1 MRCWYRNPASLGLA
15 AFFIVS
21 LLFSPLSLKA
31 EETQRDVD
39 DLYIE
44 VYNTILGADEAWQMG
59 KKRDAYELY
68 QRAQEFLENIKK
80 EFPSWNQKLIDFR
93 LSYVKTKME
102 QFTPPALD
110 EAPPVSPAIE
120 TPDSPFAPDISGD
133 AENQIRSL
141 KAQLAQLE
149 KIRDDLGARLREAT
163 SAQPATA
170 DPRELEKAE
179 KTIAELIQTNALLK
193 LQVDDLSKSLAQEAD
208 EEQAL
213 SPREIRRLDKAREEI
228 KKLSAQMKTLKQENS
243 SLRKEAKKQSKSAS
257 DPEEDSAAILIQAL
271 EQEITTIRAENQ
283 KLSSQL
289 KTLQTTT
296 QSREG
301 EESEELLAQQQD
313 LVRELT
319 ENIAKLQSENE
330 KLKLTADLAQ
340 KESQQAIEETLK
352 RYEKVAAELA
362 QLKLESGQ
370 IQRDLQKAEDPSGLS
385 ALQAQIESLEKMLDG
400 LKEENKVLRDA
411 ATRKGESRLL
421 NNIDRLRAKIAVY
434 ERTKE
439 PYTPEELA
447 LMRPGRPIRVSAAL
461 ETHATLSTSEPA
473 KGTPLG
479 SSLRHS
485 APPEG
490 RQIAAEAIREFS
502 AGHMSEAE
510 RLFQRLL
517 SMDENSVYTLGNL
530 GAAQIELNKLK
541 EAEINLKKAYA
552 LDPEDT
558 FVINLL
564 AILNLKNR
572 KIDDA
577 FELLSTSAKI
587 DSNNPETQNYLGMVL
602 GERGLRTDAEKSFRA
617 ALKADPN
624 YAVAHYNLAVL
635 YATTKPAYPQL
646 ANFHYQKAVSLGAA
660 RNPDFERMLQRA
672 LQESQ
677 TIEEEAEN

>member
-1 MRCWYRNPASLGLA
+1 
-15 AFFIVS
+15 
-21 LLFSPLSLKA
+21 
-31 EETQRDVD
+31 
-39 DLYIE
+39 
-44 VYNTILGADEAWQMG
+44 
-59 KKRDAYELY
+59 
-68 QRAQEFLENIKK
+68 
-80 EFPSWNQKLIDFR
+80 
-93 LSYVKTKME
+93 
-102 QFTPPALD
+102 
-110 EAPPVSPAIE
+110 
-120 TPDSPFAPDISGD
+120 
-133 AENQIRSL
+133 
-141 KAQLAQLE
+141 
-149 KIRDDLGARLREAT
+149 
-163 SAQPATA
+163 
-170 DPRELEKAE
+170 
-179 KTIAELIQTNALLK
+179 
-193 LQVDDLSKSLAQEAD
+193 
-208 EEQAL
+208 
-213 SPREIRRLDKAREEI
+213 
-228 KKLSAQMKTLKQENS
+228 
-243 SLRKEAKKQSKSAS
+243 
-257 DPEEDSAAILIQAL
+257 
-271 EQEITTIRAENQ
+271 
-283 KLSSQL
+283 
-289 KTLQTTT
+289 
-296 QSREG
+296 
-301 EESEELLAQQQD
+301 
-313 LVRELT
+313 
-319 ENIAKLQSENE
+319 
-330 KLKLTADLAQ
+330 
-340 KESQQAIEETLK
+340 
-352 RYEKVAAELA
+352 
-362 QLKLESGQ
+362 
-370 IQRDLQKAEDPSGLS
+370 
-385 ALQAQIESLEKMLDG
+385 MLDG

-660 RNPDFERMLQRA
+660 TNPDFERMLQRA